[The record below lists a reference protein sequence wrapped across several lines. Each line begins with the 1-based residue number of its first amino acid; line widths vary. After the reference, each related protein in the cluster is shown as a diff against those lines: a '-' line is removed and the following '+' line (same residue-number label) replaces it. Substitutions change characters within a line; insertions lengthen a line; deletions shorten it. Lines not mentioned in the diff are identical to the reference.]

1 MTASAFASIV
11 WHETLF
17 RLLTENQFRNKMG
30 KCRERLPFLIMT
42 RFEEYSGLSVAI
54 VTPFKNNQVDYETF
68 QKQIE
73 FQINAGTTAIVPV
86 GTTGESPTL
95 THEEHQDVI
104 RAAVEA
110 AGKKIKVLAGTGANS
125 TQEAVELTQFAEK
138 VGADAALIV
147 APYYNKPTQEGF
159 YQHFKVLAESVDLPI
174 CIYNIP
180 GRCAKNV
187 EPETIIR
194 LAAIPNIALV
204 KEASGSMDQASAIIA
219 NTDLTVLS
227 GDDSLVLPLMAL
239 GARGV
244 VSVVGNIIP
253 KDIVAMCRAV
263 ERSDWE
269 AARKMHFK
277 TFTLCRDMLSL
288 STNPIPV
295 KAAMQMLG
303 RDTGELRLPMTPLT
317 DAEKTKLR
325 ATLTTY
331 GLL

>member
-1 MTASAFASIV
+1 
-11 WHETLF
+11 
-17 RLLTENQFRNKMG
+17 
-30 KCRERLPFLIMT
+30 MT
-42 RFEEYSGLSVAI
+42 RFEEYAGLSVAI

-95 THEEHQDVI
+95 SFEEHKSVL

-110 AGKKIKVLAGTGANS
+110 AGKKIKVLAGTGANC
-125 TQEAVELTQFAEK
+125 TQEAIELTQFAEK
-138 VGADAALIV
+138 AGVNAAMVV

-159 YQHFKVLAESVDLPI
+159 YQHFKAIAESVDLPI
-174 CIYNIP
+174 CVYNIP
-180 GRCAKNV
+180 GRSAKNI

-194 LAAIPNIALV
+194 LATIPNIAIV

-227 GDDSLVLPLMAL
+227 GDDSLALPLMAL

-244 VSVVGNIIP
+244 ISVVGNIIP
-253 KDIVAMCRAV
+253 KDVVEMCRAV
-263 ERSDWE
+263 DRGDWE
-269 AARKMHFK
+269 TARKMHYK

-295 KAAMQMLG
+295 KSAMQMLG

-317 DAEKTKLR
+317 DAEQAKLR

>member
-1 MTASAFASIV
+1 
-11 WHETLF
+11 
-17 RLLTENQFRNKMG
+17 
-30 KCRERLPFLIMT
+30 MT
-42 RFEEYSGLSVAI
+42 RFEEYAGLSVAI
-54 VTPFKNNQVDYETF
+54 VTPFKNNKVDYETF

-73 FQINAGTTAIVPV
+73 FQIQAGTTGIVPV

-95 THEEHQDVI
+95 SFEEHENVL

-110 AGKKIKVLAGTGANS
+110 AGGKIKVLAGTGANC
-125 TQEAVELTQFAEK
+125 TQEALELTQFAK
-138 VGADAALIV
+138 KAGADAALIV

-159 YQHFKVLAESVDLPI
+159 YQHYKVLAESVDLPI

-180 GRCAKNV
+180 GRCAKNI

-194 LAAIPNIALV
+194 LAALPNIGMV
-204 KEASGSMDQASAIIA
+204 KESTGSMDQASAIIA

-227 GDDSLVLPLMAL
+227 GDDSLTLPLMAL
-239 GARGV
+239 GARGI

-253 KDIVAMCRAV
+253 KDMVELCRAV
-263 ERSDWE
+263 ERNDWDT
-269 AARKMHFK
+269 ARKLHYK

-288 STNPIPV
+288 STNPIPI
-295 KAAMQMLG
+295 KSAMQMLG
-303 RDTGELRLPMTPLT
+303 RDTGEMRLPMTPLSE
-317 DAEKTKLR
+317 AEQAKLR